1 MTGRCM
7 IVDISRCVGCQTCVV
22 SCKAA
27 ACTGPGLFRCVM
39 RTLSEV
45 SEAEEK
51 AEERRFWEPL
61 PLRLSCLQCDP
72 APCMEQCPAGALR
85 RMDGLIVLDRE
96 ICRGCGKCVAACP
109 WKLIS
114 LGRRD
119 GAYDFPRP
127 DRGVIEGEDVREE
140 AQGVCS
146 SGIKKG
152 YVADKCSFCISPAD
166 TRQTPVCVRNCPE
179 GAILFGDPGDP
190 GFAEL
195 WNRARCL
202 PGSEELNPRL
212 RFLRSFP
219 VSAYSPA

>member
-27 ACTGPGLFRCVM
+27 AGTGPGLFRCVM

-96 ICRGCGKCVAACP
+96 ICRGCGKCV
-109 WKLIS
+109 
-114 LGRRD
+114 
-119 GAYDFPRP
+119 RP
-127 DRGVIEGEDVREE
+127 
-140 AQGVCS
+140 A
-146 SGIKKG
+146 
-152 YVADKCSFCISPAD
+152 
-166 TRQTPVCVRNCPE
+166 
-179 GAILFGDPGDP
+179 
-190 GFAEL
+190 
-195 WNRARCL
+195 
-202 PGSEELNPRL
+202 PGS
-212 RFLRSFP
+212 
-219 VSAYSPA
+219 